1 MCMELM
7 LELMSWYRITA
18 AMKTATA
25 VPTIES
31 IKGPLERDLVVD
43 RMISDTML
51 NTTIAAST
59 PTVMIRALALLVKSK

>member
-31 IKGPLERDLVVD
+31 IKGPLGRDLVED
-43 RMISDTML
+43 RRISDTML
-51 NTTIAAST
+51 NATIAAST